1 MNTRPKVKAPS
12 HRKPIYI
19 AAALAF
25 AAVVAW
31 LIVQRQDIPALSP
44 LPPRVSSTELPG
56 ATPAPDSVAARVQKA
71 ASDLPPDREAGS
83 GTGARFNT
91 GDEVAAQEQAER
103 AAKNEKYPLPLRS
116 LVAVR
121 FGSDHFDHAAYIK
134 ALNQFRDE
142 PSAELLRQIVSQ
154 FSAGN
159 MDFQS
164 MFWELL
170 AEGPFSV
177 DVKKWEPE
185 PRKAALRAGVEALSA
200 APTPMALEQA
210 LVRVLSAF
218 GGGKVDFNIPSTD
231 AAVNV
236 SVDRT
241 NSKSYS
247 SGSTGITAENLAE
260 VTNATQEYLRK
271 MYPELWLEAK

>member
-1 MNTRPKVKAPS
+1 M
-12 HRKPIYI
+12 
-19 AAALAF
+19 
-25 AAVVAW
+25 
-31 LIVQRQDIPALSP
+31 
-44 LPPRVSSTELPG
+44 
-56 ATPAPDSVAARVQKA
+56 
-71 ASDLPPDREAGS
+71 
-83 GTGARFNT
+83 
-91 GDEVAAQEQAER
+91 
-103 AAKNEKYPLPLRS
+103 PLRS

-170 AEGPFSV
+170 AESPFSV